1 MLLACSVSGA
11 DCHDVVDQHWINGY
25 PTPIANPMSPY
36 PRYQPFR
43 KSWGIN
49 ALGSV
54 VVEVEGED
62 GTCGVGEG
70 MGGEVLLRFPVTSL
84 LTRQRLVVCTIIHS
98 KGVDTRR
105 ALGSFTPPPLPPD
118 FGTNKL

>member
-70 MGGEVLLRFPVTSL
+70 YGGEVLLRFPVTSL

-98 KGVDTRR
+98 KGV
-105 ALGSFTPPPLPPD
+105 GEFHPTPPPLPPD
-118 FGTNKL
+118 FGTNEL